1 VTTSTLSM
9 SLWEQWLG
17 RRGALRTQLIVW
29 NILALTL
36 LLGVLGTVIRQTV
49 HSFLISSVNSELERQ
64 AQRMRLPPPPR
75 HERGPRPDSPEGP
88 PPFKRLKDRQ
98 ILSVNNFSTVYEA
111 SIPKKNDNFFSLHLI
126 RYYGLQGPPP
136 DPPHDHEKEDRFP
149 GPRDFGGRPGPPPP
163 LRDLGLYRPH
173 HFDLQ
178 GQSIVSWDDRP
189 MWDTAGFNQAKQG
202 RRQYAT
208 VVVDGETLQVLSDPV
223 RERGVVVAV
232 VQVAYPLADVQ
243 LAIAGLDRALLTL
256 IPIGL
261 LFSGLGGAY
270 VTNRVL
276 RRVHLTT
283 QTARE
288 ITVGDFSTR
297 LPVSGNDEFSELAET
312 FNGLLNRLQSAFQQQ
327 ELLLEQQ
334 RRFTADASHELK
346 TPLTVIKG
354 TTSMTL
360 HGAPTVPA
368 YRAALQDID
377 RAADTMSHLVQD
389 LLLLARSDGGQL
401 GKEQIE
407 LLVCDILDSTVSGIR
422 QESAPLTLHVD
433 DETLSVMGNERELVR
448 LFSNVLDNA
457 VHHTPSDG
465 TIQVSAQAEGE
476 NVVITVRD
484 TGPGIPPEHL
494 PHVGERFYRV
504 DAARS
509 RPDGGTG
516 LGLSICK
523 GIVHAH
529 GGTLSIEST
538 SGVGTT
544 VHIRLPRF
552 Q

>member
-1 VTTSTLSM
+1 VNTATPSL
-9 SLWEQWLG
+9 SLWKQWFG
-17 RRGALRTQLIVW
+17 RKGSLRTQLIVW

-49 HSFLISSVNSELERQ
+49 QSFLMTSVNSELERQ
-64 AQRMRLPPPPR
+64 AQRIRLPPPPR

-88 PPFKRLKDRQ
+88 PPFKRLNDRQ
-98 ILSVNNFSTVYEA
+98 ISSLDDFSTVHE
-111 SIPKKNDNFFSLHLI
+111 SSPSRKNSHFFSLHLI
-126 RYYGLQGPPP
+126 RHYNLQGRPPG
-136 DPPHDHEKEDRFP
+136 PPHDHEEDRFP

-163 LRDLGLYRPH
+163 RDIGPYRPH

-178 GQSIVSWDDRP
+178 GRSIVPSDDRP
-189 MWDTAGFNQAKQG
+189 MWDPTGFLQAKQG
-202 RRQYAT
+202 RRWYAT
-208 VVVDGETLQVLSDPV
+208 VMVDGETLQVLSDPV

-232 VQVAYPLADVQ
+232 VQVAHPLADVQ

-256 IPIGL
+256 IPLGL

-270 VTNRVL
+270 LTNRVL

-327 ELLLEQQ
+327 ERLLEQQ

-360 HGAPTVPA
+360 HSAPTVSA
-368 YRAALQDID
+368 YRTALQEID

-389 LLLLARSDGGQL
+389 LLFLARSDGGQL
-401 GKEQIE
+401 GKDQIE
-407 LLVCDILDSTVSGIR
+407 LLVRDILDSAVSG
-422 QESAPLTLHVD
+422 SARDSTLITLGIE

-457 VHHTPSDG
+457 AHHTPNGG
-465 TIQVSAQAEGE
+465 TIHVSAQAEGE
-476 NVVITVRD
+476 NVVVTVSD
-484 TGPGIPPEHL
+484 TGPGIAAEHL
-494 PHVGERFYRV
+494 PHLGERFYRV
-504 DAARS
+504 DTARS

-523 GIVHAH
+523 GIIEAH
-529 GGTLSIEST
+529 QGTLSIEST
-538 SGVGTT
+538 LGVGTT